1 MTSKKPRRR
10 PAPKSPDA
18 VEESAPV
25 APAADVPAPLP
36 AVSAEAHEPAHPI
49 TPEERRRA
57 KRRLVTQRGY
67 RKSKREAEL
76 DEELRAA
83 ARATGDEKL
92 QRVVELLL
100 AEKLLGVIQNYAN
113 IVSIQRL
120 GYNDHGPV
128 HARIVTLNA
137 LRIFDL
143 LVAGGVQPSIVQEE
157 VATIEDARIAV
168 VLSAFLHDLGMSV
181 CRDNHENHALYIAD
195 PFLLRILG
203 EVYSDPGTVYMLRSL
218 VAEGIVGHMA
228 HYKVHSVEAGI
239 IMVADGADCT
249 AGRSFVPNLIPR
261 NPMIGDIHR
270 FSATAIHQVVIRPGV
285 RRPVRIDVTMTSSA
299 GLFQVEE
306 VLMGK
311 AKASPIFNHLEIAA
325 YLDGVE
331 RLYLG

>member
-1 MTSKKPRRR
+1 MPGADSLPVPTGYLPVDSYPRDPSEP
-10 PAPKSPDA
+10 PAPN
-18 VEESAPV
+18 
-25 APAADVPAPLP
+25 
-36 AVSAEAHEPAHPI
+36 
-49 TPEERRRA
+49 TPEERRRE

-67 RKSKREAEL
+67 RKSKREIEL
-76 DEELRAA
+76 DTEMRQAA
-83 ARATGDEKL
+83 MATGDEKL
-92 QRVVELLL
+92 VRVVDLLL

-143 LVAGGVQPSIVQEE
+143 LVAGGIQPSIVQEE
-157 VATIEDARIAV
+157 VATLEDARIAV
-168 VLSAFLHDLGMSV
+168 VLAAFLHDLGMSV
-181 CRDNHENHALYIAD
+181 CRDDHEKHGLFIAD

-270 FSATAIHQVVIRPGV
+270 FSATAIHQVDIRAGT

-325 YLDGVE
+325 HLDGVE

>member
-1 MTSKKPRRR
+1 MSTKKPRRTASR
-10 PAPKSPDA
+10 PPSDKPD
-18 VEESAPV
+18 VQQ
-25 APAADVPAPLP
+25 VPARIEDIP
-36 AVSAEAHEPAHPI
+36 EAASRDGSDNASPI

-57 KRRLVTQRGY
+57 KKRLVTQRGY
-67 RKSKREAEL
+67 RKSKREIEL

-83 ARATGDEKL
+83 AASTGDEKL
-92 QRVVELLL
+92 LRVVDLLL
-100 AEKLLGVIQNYAN
+100 GEKLLGVIQNYAN

-157 VATIEDARIAV
+157 VATHEDARIAV
-168 VLSAFLHDLGMSV
+168 VLAAFLHDLGMSV
-181 CRDNHENHALYIAD
+181 CRDDHETHALFIAD

-270 FSATAIHQVVIRPGV
+270 FSATAIHKVDIRPGV

-325 YLDGVE
+325 HLDGVE

>member
-1 MTSKKPRRR
+1 MTQSQSNEPEKPPPPGLEPPRDIHPRDPAEP
-10 PAPKSPDA
+10 PAPSTA
-18 VEESAPV
+18 
-25 APAADVPAPLP
+25 
-36 AVSAEAHEPAHPI
+36 
-49 TPEERRRA
+49 EERRQA

-76 DEELRAA
+76 DDELRQA
-83 ARATGDEKL
+83 ARDVGDEKL
-92 QRVVELLL
+92 CQVVELLL

-143 LVAGGVQPSIVQEE
+143 LMAGGVQPSLVQEE
-157 VATIEDARIAV
+157 VATLEDARVAV

-181 CRDNHENHALYIAD
+181 CRDDHERHSLFIAD
-195 PFLLRILG
+195 PFLMRILA
-203 EVYSDPGTVYMLRSL
+203 EVYPDSGTQYMLRSL

-228 HYKVHSVEAGI
+228 HYRVHSVEAGI

-270 FSATAIHQVVIRPGV
+270 FSATAIERVDIRAGR

-325 YLDGVE
+325 HLDGVE
-331 RLYLG
+331 RRYLG